1 MPNQFMPTNTGIG
14 AIPPEFALQQQQL
27 NRQQQMAQL
36 LLQQG
41 SQPQAAGQ
49 MVSGRYVPNSFF
61 QNLQP
66 VANMLV
72 GAYMANKGDK
82 AALDLAEQLRK
93 RQENATQEL
102 TNTMFG
108 APAQYVP
115 QGEPLAG
122 EMISPAIKASPQDAF
137 KKAML
142 YADVPQIRAMLPTL
156 AEQVTPKPVTPTG
169 EIANYTYMKEK
180 GLIPA
185 NMTALQYQAFL
196 KQIDNKP
203 EKAPAGYRFTSDGSL
218 EPIKGGPADLKSQ
231 QKFAGQENVDTLI
244 SGLRDQYNTLLANQ
258 GITSKEAAALP
269 NLRSSLSRSAVG
281 QAFGQAVGTQ
291 NQSARNTI
299 AQSRPLLLNAIK
311 EATGMSAKQMDSNAE
326 LKMYLAAATDP
337 TLDYESNMYAL
348 NQLETLFG
356 TPSANR
362 QSGANVPSTNA
373 PSAPQTNVPQAKNA
387 QVGQPLYATNP
398 NTKQRIVS
406 TDGGI
411 TWKPVQGK

>member
-1 MPNQFMPTNTGIG
+1 MATIDLYSQLMNPAT
-14 AIPPEFALQQQQL
+14 PEIMGLERQRAYARMLMQQS
-27 NRQQQMAQL
+27 A
-36 LLQQG
+36 
-41 SQPQAAGQ
+41 QPQGQ
-49 MVSGRYVPNSFF
+49 MVSGQFVAPSWTQQLNAAL
-61 QNLQP
+61 NP
-66 VANMLV
+66 VI
-72 GAYMANKGDK
+72 GAYLSKSADEKVLK
-82 AALDLAEQLRK
+82 LADQLR
-93 RQENATQEL
+93 RQQEIATQDL

-122 EMISPAIKASPQDAF
+122 EMISPATKASPQEAF

-156 AEQVTPKPVTPTG
+156 AEQAIPKSITPTG

>member
-1 MPNQFMPTNTGIG
+1 
-14 AIPPEFALQQQQL
+14 
-27 NRQQQMAQL
+27 MAQIDL
-36 LLQQG
+36 TNPNLQEIIGLDRQRQLSKMLLQQG
-41 SQPQAAGQ
+41 MQQPQGE
-49 MVSGRYVPNSFF
+49 MVSGRYVAPAFT
-61 QNLQP
+61 QRLANLLSIYGGQ
-66 VANMLV
+66 
-72 GAYMANKGDK
+72 KGLEQADIK
-82 AALDLAEQLRK
+82 QQELADQLRR
-93 RQENATQEL
+93 RQEAATQEL

-108 APAQYVP
+108 APAQFVP
-115 QGEPLAG
+115 QNEPLAG
-122 EMISPAIKASPQDAF
+122 EMISPAVQANPQEAF

-142 YADVPQIRAMLPTL
+142 YSDVPQIRAMLPTL
-156 AEQVTPKPVTPTG
+156 AEQAIPKPITPTG

-203 EKAPAGYRFTSDGSL
+203 EKAPAGYRFTADGSL

-258 GITSKEAAALP
+258 GITSKEAPALP

>member
-1 MPNQFMPTNTGIG
+1 
-14 AIPPEFALQQQQL
+14 
-27 NRQQQMAQL
+27 MAQL
-36 LLQQG
+36 DLTNPNLQEIIGLDRQRQLSKMLLQQG
-41 SQPQAAGQ
+41 MQQPQGE
-49 MVSGRYVPNSFF
+49 MVSGRFVAPAFT
-61 QNLQP
+61 QRLANLLSIYGGQ
-66 VANMLV
+66 
-72 GAYMANKGDK
+72 KGLEQADIRQQE
-82 AALDLAEQLRK
+82 LADQLRR
-93 RQENATQEL
+93 RQEAATQEL

-122 EMISPAIKASPQDAF
+122 EMISPAVKASPQDAF

-156 AEQVTPKPVTPTG
+156 AEQAIPKTITPTG

>member
-1 MPNQFMPTNTGIG
+1 MANGFLPTNASIG
-14 AIPPEFALQQQQL
+14 AIPPELFAQQQAL

-36 LLQQG
+36 LMQQG
-41 SQPQAAGQ
+41 MNQPQGQ
-49 MVSGRYVPNSFF
+49 MVSGRYVAPSFF
-61 QNLQP
+61 QYAAPLAQLYAGTRLQE
-66 VANMLV
+66 
-72 GAYMANKGDK
+72 KGDK
-82 AALDLAEQLRK
+82 TMLELAEALRK
-93 RQENATQEL
+93 RQENATQDL

-108 APAQYVP
+108 APAQYVS

-156 AEQVTPKPVTPTG
+156 AEQVIPKPITPTG

-244 SGLRDQYNTLLANQ
+244 GGLRDQYNVLLANE
-258 GITSKEAAALP
+258 GITSKEAGTIP
-269 NLRSSLSRSAVG
+269 NLRSAISRSAVG
-281 QAFGQAVGTQ
+281 QTVGQAVGST